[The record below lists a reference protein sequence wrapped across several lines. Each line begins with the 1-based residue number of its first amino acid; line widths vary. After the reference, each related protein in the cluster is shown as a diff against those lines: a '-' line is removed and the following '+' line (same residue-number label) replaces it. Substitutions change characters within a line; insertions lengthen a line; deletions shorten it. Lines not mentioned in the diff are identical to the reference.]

1 MKWSLGVGL
10 AMFAGK
16 GLAYVLTG
24 SAAVL
29 SDATESVVHVVAVA
43 FAAYSLWLSQQPPDR
58 EHLYGHEKVGFFSA
72 GFEGAMIVLAGLFI
86 ILEAV
91 RKWLAGLAIEHLDAG
106 LLLVVL
112 ATVVNGILGLY
123 LVQVGRRE
131 RSLILVANGKHV
143 LTDGIT
149 SLGVIVALL
158 LVRVTGRL
166 EFDPILAIVVA
177 VQILWTGGQL
187 MRQSF
192 RGLMDASD
200 PEVDR
205 LLRSVLDTWSATS
218 GGQYHGLRHRS
229 AGDVLWAEVHLL
241 LPGNQNLQ
249 TAHAAATVVE
259 DQIEQAFPRLRV
271 MVTTHL
277 EPLELHAD
285 HHPSGGLQHTVVGP

>member
-1 MKWSLGVGL
+1 MHWSLGIGL

-16 GLAYVLTG
+16 GLAYALTG

-29 SDATESVVHVVAVA
+29 SDAAESVVHIAAVA
-43 FAAYSLWLSQQPPDR
+43 FAAFSLWLSQQPPDR
-58 EHLYGHEKVGFFSA
+58 EHLYGHEKAGFFSA

-86 ILEAV
+86 IQEAV
-91 RKWLAGLAIEHLDAG
+91 RKWLGGLALEHLEAG

-112 ATVVNGILGLY
+112 ATVVNGTLGLY
-123 LVQVGRRE
+123 LVHVGRRE

-143 LTDGIT
+143 LTDGLT

-166 EFDPILAIVVA
+166 EFDPILAIAVA
-177 VQILWTGGQL
+177 VQILWTGGKL

-192 RGLMDASD
+192 RGLMDESD
-200 PEVDR
+200 PEADR
-205 LLRSVLDTWSATS
+205 ALRAVLDAWSTAS

-229 AGDVLWAEVHLL
+229 VGDVLWAEVHLL
-241 LPGNQNLQ
+241 FPGNQDLQ
-249 TAHAAATVVE
+249 TAHANATVVE
-259 DQIEQAFPRLRV
+259 DQIEQAFPHIRV

-285 HHPSGGLQHTVVGP
+285 HHPSGGLQHTPAGP